1 METLAL
7 LADGFAT
14 SLSPLNIMIV
24 LLGVTAGLFIGAMPG
39 LGSVN
44 GVAIV
49 LPITF
54 IVPPS
59 SAIILLCAI
68 YYGAMY
74 GGAVSSILLGIPGA
88 STAVATTFDGRPMA
102 QQGKAGLALIAAAG
116 ASFVGG
122 TISVLLFT
130 IFAVPLA
137 DVALA
142 FGPAETFALVLLAF
156 TTFVGLGGDDVPKT
170 IVMICLGLVL
180 STVGLDLISGQPRLI
195 FGDIPGFYSGISF
208 LVLAIGAY
216 GVGEILYTIEKSRK
230 APSVTPAPITFREI
244 GHGIRALN
252 RMWKT
257 MSLGSFMGFFVGMLP
272 AAGATPAALMAY
284 GVAKQTSK
292 KPESFGKGNIE
303 GVAAP
308 ETANNAA
315 STGSLLPMLTLGIPG
330 SPTTAL
336 LLGGM
341 VMWGLMPGPMLFI
354 EQPDFVWGLISSLYT
369 ANFAAV
375 AINIALIPLFVW
387 ALRMPFAVL
396 CSLVLVLCIVG
407 GYAPSQKLHDVWLI
421 VAFGVG
427 GYLLRKADYPLA
439 PLVLALVLGPLMEKS
454 FRQTLISEQ
463 GDMMAFLERP
473 LSATFLVIA
482 LLLFIW
488 PLVGLIFTRDHKDH
502 PHVPSKRPK
511 IANDGKT

>member
-1 METLAL
+1 MDVLAL

-14 SLSPLNIMIV
+14 SLSPLNLMIV
-24 LLGVTAGLFIGAMPG
+24 IIGVTAGLFIGAMPG

-49 LPITF
+49 LPLTF

-59 SAIILLCAI
+59 SAIILLAAI

-74 GGAVSSILLGIPGA
+74 GGAISSILLGIPGA

-102 QQGKAGLALIAAAG
+102 QQGKAGLALIAAAV

-122 TISVLLFT
+122 TISVVLFT
-130 IFAVPLA
+130 LFAAPLA

-142 FGPAETFALVLLAF
+142 FGPAEEFALVLLAF
-156 TTFVGLGGDDVPKT
+156 TTFVGLGGDDKLKT
-170 IVMICLGLVL
+170 VVMICLGLVL

-195 FGDIPGFYSGISF
+195 FGDMPGFYAGISF
-208 LVLAIGAY
+208 LVLAIGVY
-216 GVGEILYTIEKSRK
+216 GVGEVLYTIETSKT
-230 APSVTPAPITFREI
+230 APQVTPARITWREL
-244 GHGIRALN
+244 GNGLREMN
-252 RMWKT
+252 RLWKT
-257 MSLGSFMGFFVGMLP
+257 MSLGSFLGFFVGMLP
-272 AAGATPAALMAY
+272 AAGATPASLMAY
-284 GVAKQTSK
+284 GIARQTSK
-292 KPESFGKGNIE
+292 NPKSFGKGNIE

-341 VMWGLMPGPMLFI
+341 VMWGLVPGPMLFI
-354 EQPDFVWGLISSLYT
+354 EEPDFVWGLISSLYT

-375 AINIALIPLFVW
+375 AINIALIPIFVW
-387 ALRMPFAVL
+387 ALRMPFTVL
-396 CSLVLVLCIVG
+396 CAIVLVLCIVG
-407 GYAPSQKLHDVWLI
+407 GFAPSQKMHDVWLI
-421 VAFGVG
+421 AGFGVA

-454 FRQTLISEQ
+454 FRQTLIAEQ
-463 GDMMAFLERP
+463 GNVLAFIERP
-473 LSATFLVIA
+473 LSGTFIAIA
-482 LLLFIW
+482 LLFFAL
-488 PLVGLIFTRDHKDH
+488 PLIKSLRRTGRRGVA
-502 PHVPSKRPK
+502 P
-511 IANDGKT
+511 AE

>member
-14 SLSPLNIMIV
+14 SLSPFNLMIV
-24 LLGVTAGLFIGAMPG
+24 LIGVTAGLFIGAMPG

-49 LPITF
+49 LPLTF
-54 IVPPS
+54 IVPPA
-59 SAIILLCAI
+59 SAIILLAAI

-102 QQGKAGLALIAAAG
+102 QKGEAGLALIAAAV

-122 TISVLLFT
+122 TISVILFT
-130 IFAVPLA
+130 LFAAPLA
-137 DVALA
+137 DIALA
-142 FGPAETFALVLLAF
+142 FGPAEEFALVLMAF
-156 TTFVGLGGDDVPKT
+156 TTFVGLGGDDVFKT
-170 IVMICLGLVL
+170 IAMICLGLVL

-195 FGDIPGFYSGISF
+195 FFDMPGFYSGISF
-208 LVLAIGAY
+208 LVLAIGVY
-216 GVGEILYTIEKSRK
+216 GVGEVLYTIETSRS
-230 APSVTPAPITFREI
+230 APSVTAARLTFREL
-244 GHGIRALN
+244 GAGLKKMNQLWR
-252 RMWKT
+252 T
-257 MSLGSFMGFFVGMLP
+257 MSFGSFLGFFVGMLP
-272 AAGATPAALMAY
+272 AAGATPASLMSY
-284 GVAKQTSK
+284 GLAKTFSK
-292 KPESFGKGNIE
+292 KPETFGRGNIE

-341 VMWGLMPGPMLFI
+341 VMWGLVPGPMLFI

-369 ANFAAV
+369 ANAAAV
-375 AINIALIPLFVW
+375 IINIALIPLFVW
-387 ALRMPFAVL
+387 ALRMPFTVL
-396 CSLVLVLCIVG
+396 CALVLVLCIVG
-407 GYAPSQKLHDVWLI
+407 GFAPNQKMHDVWLI
-421 VAFGVG
+421 AGFGIA
-427 GYLLRKADYPLA
+427 GYVLRKADYPLA

-454 FRQTLISEQ
+454 FRQSLIAEQ
-463 GDMMAFLERP
+463 GDIMVFVERP
-473 LSATFLVIA
+473 LSAI
-482 LLLFIW
+482 FIGLSVVFFVL
-488 PLVGLIFTRDHKDH
+488 PLIKLMRRNK
-502 PHVPSKRPK
+502 
-511 IANDGKT
+511 GKSLAPAE

>member
-1 METLAL
+1 MELL
-7 LADGFAT
+7 GHLADGFAT
-14 SLSPLNIMIV
+14 SLSPLNLFIV
-24 LLGVTAGLFIGAMPG
+24 LIGVTAGLFIGAMPG

-59 SAIILLCAI
+59 SAIILLAAI

-102 QQGKAGLALIAAAG
+102 QQGKAGLALIAAAC

-122 TISVLLFT
+122 TISVILFT
-130 IFAVPLA
+130 LFAAPLA

-142 FGPAETFALVLLAF
+142 FGPAEEFALVLLAF
-156 TTFVGLGGDDVPKT
+156 TTFVGLGGDDVLKT
-170 IVMICLGLVL
+170 IIMICLGLAL

-195 FGDIPGFYSGISF
+195 FFDQPGFYSGISF
-208 LVLAIGAY
+208 LVLAIGIY
-216 GVGEILYTIEKSRK
+216 GIGEILYTIETQKT
-230 APSVTPAPITFREI
+230 APQVTPAKLTFTDLWYGIKEI
-244 GHGIRALN
+244 NKL
-252 RMWKT
+252 WKT
-257 MSLGSFMGFFVGMLP
+257 MSFGSIMGFFVGMLP

-284 GVAKQTSK
+284 GIAKLTSK
-292 KPESFGKGNIE
+292 KSDQFGKGAIE

-341 VMWGLMPGPMLFI
+341 VMWGLVPGPMLFI

-369 ANFAAV
+369 ANLAAV
-375 AINIALIPLFVW
+375 LVNLALIPLFVW
-387 ALRMPFAVL
+387 ALRMPFTVL
-396 CSLVLVLCIVG
+396 CSIVFILCIVG
-407 GYAPSQKLHDVWLI
+407 GFAPSQKMHDVWLI
-421 VAFGVG
+421 VGFGVF
-427 GYLLRKADYPLA
+427 GYILRKADYPMA

-463 GDMMAFLERP
+463 GNVMAFVERP
-473 LSATFLVIA
+473 LSGAFIAISVVFFLLPMLKHFKRWFGRGTAAT
-482 LLLFIW
+482 
-488 PLVGLIFTRDHKDH
+488 
-502 PHVPSKRPK
+502 
-511 IANDGKT
+511 N

>member
-1 METLAL
+1 MELL
-7 LADGFAT
+7 GHLADGFAT
-14 SLSPLNIMIV
+14 SLSPLNLMIV

-49 LPITF
+49 LPLTF

-59 SAIILLCAI
+59 SAIILLAAI

-74 GGAVSSILLGIPGA
+74 GGAISSILLGIPGA

-102 QQGKAGLALIAAAG
+102 QQGKAGLALIAAAC

-122 TISVLLFT
+122 TISVVLFT
-130 IFAVPLA
+130 LFAAPLA

-142 FGPAETFALVLLAF
+142 FGPAEEFALVLLAF
-156 TTFVGLGGDDVPKT
+156 TTFVGLGGDDILKT
-170 IVMICLGLVL
+170 IMMICFGLAL

-195 FGDIPGFYSGISF
+195 FFDEPGFFSGISF
-208 LVLAIGAY
+208 LVLAIGVY
-216 GVGEILYTIEKSRK
+216 GIGEILYTIETQKT
-230 APSVTPAPITFREI
+230 APTVTPAKVSFKEVWY
-244 GHGIRALN
+244 GIKLLN
-252 RMWKT
+252 KMWK
-257 MSLGSFMGFFVGMLP
+257 SLTFGSVMGFFVGMLP
-272 AAGATPAALMAY
+272 AAGATPAALMSY
-284 GVAKQTSK
+284 GIAKLMSK
-292 KPESFGKGNIE
+292 TPEKFGKGAIE
-303 GVAAP
+303 GVVAP

-341 VMWGLMPGPMLFI
+341 VMWGLVPGPMLFI

-369 ANFAAV
+369 ANLAAV
-375 AINIALIPLFVW
+375 LVNLALIPLFVW
-387 ALRMPFAVL
+387 ALRMPFTVL
-396 CSLVLVLCIVG
+396 CSVVFVLCLVG
-407 GYAPSQKLHDVWLI
+407 GYAPSQKMHDVWLI

-427 GYLLRKADYPLA
+427 GYLLRKADYPMA

-454 FRQTLISEQ
+454 FRQTLIAEQ
-463 GDMMAFLERP
+463 GNVMAFIERP
-473 LSATFLVIA
+473 LSGTFIA
-482 LLLFIW
+482 ISVVFFMLPMIKHVKRLLK
-488 PLVGLIFTRDHKDH
+488 RA
-502 PHVPSKRPK
+502 PSA
-511 IANDGKT
+511 AN

>member
-1 METLAL
+1 MELL
-7 LADGFAT
+7 SHLADGFAT
-14 SLSPLNIMIV
+14 SLSPLNLMIV
-24 LLGVTAGLFIGAMPG
+24 LIGVTAGLFIGAMPG

-49 LPITF
+49 LPLTF
-54 IVPPS
+54 IVPPN
-59 SAIILLCAI
+59 SAIILLAAI

-102 QQGKAGLALIAAAG
+102 QQGKAGLALIAAAV

-122 TISVLLFT
+122 TISVILFT
-130 IFAVPLA
+130 LFAVPLA
-137 DVALA
+137 DIALA
-142 FGPAETFALVLLAF
+142 FGPAEEFALVLMAF
-156 TTFVGLGGDDVPKT
+156 TTFVGLGGDDVLKT

-195 FGDIPGFYSGISF
+195 FFDQPGFYSGISF
-208 LVLAIGAY
+208 LVLAIGVY
-216 GVGEILYTIEKSRK
+216 GIGEVLYTIETSKT
-230 APSVTPAPITFREI
+230 APTVTAAKITMREL
-244 GHGIRALN
+244 GHGLREMN
-252 RMWKT
+252 RLWKT
-257 MSLGSFMGFFVGMLP
+257 MSLGSFLGFFVGMLP
-272 AAGATPAALMAY
+272 AAGATPAALMSY
-284 GVAKQTSK
+284 GVAKSISK
-292 KPESFGKGNIE
+292 KGKNFGKGEIE

-341 VMWGLMPGPMLFI
+341 VMWGLVPGPMLFI

-369 ANFAAV
+369 ANLAAV
-375 AINIALIPLFVW
+375 LVNIALIPLFVW
-387 ALRMPFAVL
+387 ALRMPFTVL
-396 CSLVLVLCIVG
+396 CSLVMVLCIVG
-407 GYAPSQKLHDVWLI
+407 GYAPSQKMHG
-421 VAFGVG
+421 FGVA

-454 FRQTLISEQ
+454 FRQTLIAEQ
-463 GDMMAFLERP
+463 GNVFAFVERP
-473 LSATFLVIA
+473 ISGTFMAIA
-482 LLLFIW
+482 ALFFVL
-488 PLVGLIFTRDHKDH
+488 PLIKYIRR
-502 PHVPSKRPK
+502 S
-511 IANDGKT
+511 GKKTVAPAE

>member
-1 METLAL
+1 MDTLAL

-49 LPITF
+49 LPLTF

-74 GGAVSSILLGIPGA
+74 GGAISSILLGIPGA

-102 QQGKAGLALIAAAG
+102 QQGKAGLALIAAAV

-130 IFAVPLA
+130 LFAVPLA
-137 DVALA
+137 DLALA
-142 FGPAETFALVLLAF
+142 FGPAEEFALVLLAF
-156 TTFVGLGGDDVPKT
+156 TTFVGLGGDDKLKT
-170 IVMICLGLVL
+170 IIMICLGLVL

-195 FGDIPGFYSGISF
+195 FGDLPGFYAGISF
-208 LVLAIGAY
+208 LVLAIGVY
-216 GVGEILYTIEKSRK
+216 GIGEILYTIETSRT
-230 APSVTPAPITFREI
+230 APQVTPAKISLRDL
-244 GHGIRALN
+244 GDGIRTMN
-252 RMWKT
+252 RMWRT
-257 MSLGSFMGFFVGMLP
+257 MSLGSFLGFFVGMLP

-284 GVAKQTSK
+284 GIARSTSK
-292 KPESFGKGNIE
+292 NPKSFGKGNIE

-387 ALRMPFAVL
+387 ALRMPFTVL
-396 CSLVLVLCIVG
+396 CALVIVLCIVG
-407 GYAPSQKLHDVWLI
+407 GFAPSQKMHDVWLI
-421 VAFGVG
+421 AGFGVA

-463 GDMMAFLERP
+463 GNILAFVERP
-473 LSATFLVIA
+473 LSGTFIA
-482 LLLFIW
+482 IAVLFFVL
-488 PLVGLIFTRDHKDH
+488 PLVKYLRKGGAR
-502 PHVPSKRPK
+502 S
-511 IANDGKT
+511 IAPAE

>member
-1 METLAL
+1 MELL
-7 LADGFAT
+7 GHLADGFAT
-14 SLSPLNIMIV
+14 SLSPMNLMIV
-24 LLGVTAGLFIGAMPG
+24 IIGVTAGLFIGAMPG

-49 LPITF
+49 LPLTF

-59 SAIILLCAI
+59 SAIILLAAI

-74 GGAVSSILLGIPGA
+74 GGAISSILLGIPGA

-102 QQGKAGLALIAAAG
+102 QQGKAGLALIAAAT

-122 TISVLLFT
+122 TISVILFT
-130 IFAVPLA
+130 LFAAPLA

-142 FGPAETFALVLLAF
+142 FGPPEEFALVLLAF
-156 TTFVGLGGDDVPKT
+156 TTFVGLGGDDVLKT
-170 IVMICLGLVL
+170 IIMICLGLVL

-195 FGDIPGFYSGISF
+195 FFDQPGFYSGISF
-208 LVLAIGAY
+208 LVLAIGIY
-216 GVGEILYTIEKSRK
+216 GVGEILYTIETSKS
-230 APSVTPAPITFREI
+230 APSVTPAKLTFQELKF
-244 GHGIRALN
+244 GLKEMN

-257 MSLGSFMGFFVGMLP
+257 MSFGSIMGFFVGMLP

-284 GVAKQTSK
+284 GLAKLTSK
-292 KPESFGKGNIE
+292 TSATFGKGNIE

-341 VMWGLMPGPMLFI
+341 VMWGLVPGPMLFI

-369 ANFAAV
+369 ANLAAV
-375 AINIALIPLFVW
+375 LVNLALIPVFVW
-387 ALRMPFAVL
+387 ALRMPFTVL
-396 CSLVLVLCIVG
+396 CSIVLILCLVG

-421 VAFGVG
+421 VGFGVI
-427 GYLLRKADYPLA
+427 GYFLRKADYPMA

-463 GDMMAFLERP
+463 GNVLAFVERP
-473 LSATFLVIA
+473 LSATFIA
-482 LLLFIW
+482 LSVIFFLL
-488 PLVGLIFTRDHKDH
+488 PLLNLLR
-502 PHVPSKRPK
+502 RRMR
-511 IANDGKT
+511 AKTTAGNPAE